1 MQTYIEWTTGLQER
15 SRQVLAKQLIVN
27 ADDFGRHVFINRAVE
42 LGVEKGLIRSATVM
56 VTGAAFEDA
65 IALAR
70 RTPALG
76 LGLHFT
82 LVNAR
87 PVLPPDQIPSLIDP
101 ATNELWPDH
110 GVFVKRFLAGKI
122 RINDVA
128 RECQAQLD
136 AFLST
141 GLVPTHADSH
151 QHMHVLPGIIDVVIG
166 LCLDH
171 GIPAVRIPAIPVSLL
186 ATRPGNL
193 GEQVGRMGLHVL
205 AERARRKAVAA
216 GLRAPEHFGG
226 IVAGEAV
233 DKKALRRILL
243 NLKDGTTEIML
254 HPGTDN
260 KILIPATAWD
270 HDFEGELEAVTDP
283 DMVDLVQQLGITV
296 GNFTNL

>member
-1 MQTYIEWTTGLQER
+1 MKDRMQER

-27 ADDFGRHVFINRAVE
+27 ADDFGRHVLIDRAVE
-42 LGVEKGLIRSATVM
+42 LGVERGLIRSATVM

-65 IALAR
+65 VALAR

-76 LGLHFT
+76 MGIHFT

-87 PVLPPDQIPSLIDP
+87 PVLSPDQIPSLIDP
-101 ATNELWPDH
+101 ATGELWPDH
-110 GVFVKRFLAGKI
+110 GVFVKRFLSGKI
-122 RINDVA
+122 KLPEVA
-128 RECQAQLD
+128 KECCAQLD

-151 QHMHVLPGIIDVVIG
+151 QHMHVLPGIIDIVIDF
-166 LCLDH
+166 CLDH

-186 ATRPGNL
+186 ATRPDNL
-193 GEQVGRMGLHVL
+193 GEQVGRLGLHVL

-233 DKKALRRILL
+233 DKKALRTILL
-243 NLKDGTTEIML
+243 QLKEGTTEIML

-260 KILIPATAWD
+260 KVLIPATAWD
-270 HDFEGELEAVTDP
+270 HDFEAELAGVTDP
-283 DMVDLVQQLGITV
+283 AILALVQQLGITV
-296 GNFTNL
+296 GNFSDL

>member
-1 MQTYIEWTTGLQER
+1 MQER

-27 ADDFGRHVFINRAVE
+27 ADDFGRHVLINRAVA

-56 VTGAAFEDA
+56 VTGAAFTDA
-65 IALAR
+65 VELAR

-76 LGLHFT
+76 MGIHFT
-82 LVNAR
+82 LVNAK
-87 PVLPPDQIPSLIDP
+87 PVLAPEEIPSLIDP
-101 ATNELWPDH
+101 ATGELWPDH
-110 GVFVKRFLAGKI
+110 GVFVKRFLSGKI
-122 RINDVA
+122 KIDDVA
-128 RECQAQLD
+128 RECRAQLD

-186 ATRPGNL
+186 ATRPNNL
-193 GEQVGRMGLHVL
+193 GEQVGRLGLHVL
-205 AERARRKAVAA
+205 AERARRKIVAA

-233 DKKALRRILL
+233 DTKALRTILL
-243 NLKDGTTEIML
+243 QLKEGTTEIML

-260 KILIPATAWD
+260 GILIPATAWD
-270 HDFEGELEAVTDP
+270 HDFEAELAGVTNP
-283 DMVDLVQQLGITV
+283 DILALVQQLGITV

>member
-1 MQTYIEWTTGLQER
+1 MA
-15 SRQVLAKQLIVN
+15 LAKQLIVN
-27 ADDFGRHVFINRAVE
+27 ADDFGRHVLINRAVA

-65 IALAR
+65 VELAR

-76 LGLHFT
+76 MGIHFT

-87 PVLPPDQIPSLIDP
+87 PVLPPSQIPSLIDP
-101 ATNELWPDH
+101 ATKELWPDH
-110 GVFVKRFLAGKI
+110 GVFVKRFLSGKI
-122 RINDVA
+122 RIGDVA

-136 AFLST
+136 TFLDT

-151 QHMHVLPGIIDVVIG
+151 QHMHVLPGIIDVIIG

-171 GIPAVRIPAIPVSLL
+171 GIPAVRIPAIPVSFF
-186 ATRPGNL
+186 ATRPNNL
-193 GEQVGRMGLHVL
+193 GEQVGRLGLHVL
-205 AERARRKAVAA
+205 AERARSKIQAA

-233 DKKALRRILL
+233 DKKALRTILL
-243 NLKDGTTEIML
+243 QLKDGATEIML

-260 KILIPATAWD
+260 RTLIPAMAWD
-270 HDFEGELEAVTDP
+270 HDFEAELAAVTDP
-283 DMVDLVQQLGITV
+283 DILVLVQQLGV
-296 GNFTNL
+296 QVENFTQL